1 MTNPIGSFYKGE
13 DCPAS
18 DKLLAFQT
26 GRVGSA
32 VRAKV
37 RDHIDECE
45 FCAAEVEFY
54 HLYPPSEETVAAEKM
69 PEPLFEL
76 AEALMRKERDL
87 SPLYK
92 LVDEGN

>member
-1 MTNPIGSFYKGE
+1 MTNPVGSFYKSE

-18 DKLLAFQT
+18 DQLLAFQT
-26 GRVGSA
+26 GREAAS
-32 VRAKV
+32 VRAKI
-37 RDHIDECE
+37 RGHIDECE

-54 HLYPPSEETVAAEKM
+54 RLYPPSEETVDAEKM

-76 AEALMRKERDL
+76 ADALLRKERDL
-87 SPLYK
+87 SSLYN